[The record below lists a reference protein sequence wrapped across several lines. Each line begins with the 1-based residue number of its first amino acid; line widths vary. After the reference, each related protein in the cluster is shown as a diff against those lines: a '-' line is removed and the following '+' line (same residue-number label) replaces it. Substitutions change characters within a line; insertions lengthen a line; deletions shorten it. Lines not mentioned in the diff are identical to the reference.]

1 MEVYHVS
8 TSLNRI
14 PSSAAGTRAHSRQPQ
29 RVVGRL
35 QERSLSETRQTRPAH
50 HGVEGIGHC
59 RASGKVHRRTGG
71 KMKLVSS
78 PALRPSHPHGCRK
91 RAFRQGQA
99 LRGRFAGLDVHA
111 VASGLIHSRATDEE
125 ASGGGS
131 VKGSPQTESTK
142 ATTQKSVSR
151 LSQLSR
157 IPTRDGHGAHKP
169 VPAYASLS
177 FPDTYDVASRSAF
190 RCPRRHVHHADLALC
205 RILTA
210 QFSYDVQSFAAYRL
224 PMCQMVIWS
233 RRYTHQQ
240 HAGYNSAPRLIRTRH
255 VPDARIMRLRF
266 RTDACSFVRHCLRG
280 PAYVSS
286 IRCAYSLTAGKGR
299 RPFEPRKA
307 QRQGKR

>member
-1 MEVYHVS
+1 MNPVF
-8 TSLNRI
+8 
-14 PSSAAGTRAHSRQPQ
+14 
-29 RVVGRL
+29 
-35 QERSLSETRQTRPAH
+35 
-50 HGVEGIGHC
+50 
-59 RASGKVHRRTGG
+59 
-71 KMKLVSS
+71 S
-78 PALRPSHPHGCRK
+78 PALRPSLPHGCRK

-111 VASGLIHSRATDEE
+111 LASGLIYSRATDEE

-157 IPTRDGHGAHKP
+157 IPARDGHDAHKL

-177 FPDTYDVASRSAF
+177 FPNTYNVAFRSAF
-190 RCPRRHVHHADLALC
+190 RCPRRHVHHADHSSSRTLAGGV
-205 RILTA
+205 
-210 QFSYDVQSFAAYRL
+210 SYGVQALAAYRF
-224 PMCQMVIWS
+224 PMS
-233 RRYTHQQ
+233 RMLTRYRRHTHQR
-240 HAGYNSAPRLIRTRH
+240 HAGYNSAPRPIRTRSI
-255 VPDARIMRLRF
+255 PDARIMRPRF
-266 RTDACSFVRHCLRG
+266 CADACSFVRPCLRG

-299 RPFEPRKA
+299 CPFEPWKT